1 MSKQNKQIAQEHK
14 EKGNKLFAAGQYSES
29 LTWYIKAIQAD
40 PTDHVLHS
48 NRSAA
53 HHGNKEYDKAV
64 EAADQC
70 IKINAKWPKGYYRKA
85 VALMSL
91 NRYDDAIATLKK
103 GLSYDASNADLQN
116 KLKEAQNKSKPQGLD
131 AKAEGNAHFKESRYE
146 KAIEAYTRA
155 LETIAEDSE
164 KSIIFSNRAACYY
177 QLRSYEEVV
186 RDSTESLKLVP
197 TNAKSLLR
205 RGLAYESLEKQKLAL
220 EDLQQVLALEPN
232 TAVAAQAIN
241 RIKAALARFE
251 QRAN

>member
-1 MSKQNKQIAQEHK
+1 MSKNKQLAQEHK
-14 EKGNKLFAAGQYSES
+14 DKGNKLFAAEQYSES
-29 LTWYIKAIQAD
+29 ITWYVKAIQAD

-53 HHGNKEYDKAV
+53 HHGNKEYEKAL

-70 IKINAKWPKGYYRKA
+70 IKLNPRWTKGYFRKA

-91 NRYDDAIATLKK
+91 NRYADAIATLKK
-103 GLSYDASNADLQN
+103 GLTYESGNADLLN
-116 KLKEAQNKSKPQGLD
+116 KLQEAQNKSKPQGLD
-131 AKAEGNAHFKESRYE
+131 AKAEGNEHFKFSRYE

-155 LETIAEDSE
+155 LDTVAETNE

-177 QLRSYEEVV
+177 QMRSYEEVV
-186 RDSTESLKLVP
+186 RDSTESLQLVP

-220 EDLQQVLALEPN
+220 ADLQQVLVLDPN
-232 TAVAAQAIN
+232 TSVAAQAIN